1 MSVYPCSVDK
11 GLKVNSVNYQKR
23 TALHLAVIGRNEEVV
38 RALLKVGASVNIQ
51 VSSTFK
57 EYTLYDNPV
66 FILFVVSLDRPLLWI
81 LIFVCLSLISK
92 RSLWRFMPKSI

>member
-1 MSVYPCSVDK
+1 MYILHLGRVWLSQYKDDITRRHYTISVKVLHLYPCSVDK
-11 GLKVNSVNYQKR
+11 GLKANSVNYQKR

-57 EYTLYDNPV
+57 EY
-66 FILFVVSLDRPLLWI
+66 IL
-81 LIFVCLSLISK
+81 
-92 RSLWRFMPKSI
+92 